1 MLNIITQI
9 SKYLIVILTAVY
21 AMKCFTVFRAKHDF
35 DRGSVYTTQNV
46 LMFMIHFICY
56 LLIYLNTEEIGVIV
70 FYLMQVAL
78 FACTLIFYR
87 VMYRKASRL
96 IINNMCFLMMIG
108 FVELSRLDSADYP
121 VNRQFIIAVVAVGFS
136 LVVPVIIEK
145 SAFLKKMGPFYG
157 IVGIGMIVSVFI
169 PGIGL
174 NLNGATGWIAIGP
187 VSLQPSE
194 LAKIIFVFFVA
205 AMLCKRSDFK
215 YIVVITICAAVHVL
229 ILVAAKDLGAA
240 LIFFTVYVV
249 MLYIATGKMGYMGL
263 GFGGLAAAAL
273 VAYRLF
279 SHLRVRVQ
287 AWLYPWSD
295 YQGATYQIAQ
305 SLFAISSGGWFG
317 TGLYKGIPHLTPIV
331 GSDFIFTAIVEEM
344 GALFGICLLLVYI
357 SCLVMFFNISLRIT
371 DSFYKLIAIGLSV
384 AYGVQVFLCV
394 GGVIKFIPHTGVT
407 LPLISYGGSSIL
419 STIIVFSV
427 IQGLYLLKQREVRA
441 NEQIQQ

>member
-9 SKYLIVILTAVY
+9 SKYLLVILTAVY
-21 AMKCFTVFRAKHDF
+21 AMKCFTVFRSKHDF

-46 LMFMIHFICY
+46 LMFLIHFIFY
-56 LLIYLNTEEIGVIV
+56 LLIYLNTEDIGVIV
-70 FYLMQVAL
+70 FYLLQVAL

-87 VMYRKASRL
+87 IMYRKASRL
-96 IINNMCFLMMIG
+96 LINNMCFLLMIG

-121 VNRQFIIAVVAVGFS
+121 VSRQFIIAVVAVGFS
-136 LVVPVIIEK
+136 LIVPVIIEK

-157 IVGIGMIVSVFI
+157 VLGILMIVSVFV
-169 PGIGL
+169 PGIGI
-174 NLNGATGWIAIGP
+174 NLNGATGWISIGP
-187 VSLQPSE
+187 ISLQPSE
-194 LAKIIFVFFVA
+194 LAKIVFVFFVA
-205 AMLCKRSDFK
+205 AMLCRRSDFK
-215 YIVVITICAAVHVL
+215 YIVVITICAAIHVL

-249 MLYIATGKMGYMGL
+249 MLYIATGKLGYMGL
-263 GFGGLAAAAL
+263 GFGGLAGAAL
-273 VAYRLF
+273 VAYKLF
-279 SHLRVRVQ
+279 SHVRVRVQ

-317 TGLYKGIPHLTPIV
+317 TGLYKGIPELTPIV
-331 GSDFIFTAIVEEM
+331 GSDFIFTAIVEEL

-384 AYGVQVFLCV
+384 AYGVQVLLCV

-427 IQGLYLLKQREVRA
+427 IQGLYLLK
-441 NEQIQQ
+441 